1 MAKAELDILLDKL
14 SGRLTGDSKF
24 YTTHRYGRTII
35 SNYPLHKDPKSIT
48 ANQRANS
55 ASFGELSKQC
65 KAEMQNPD
73 RLAYWQNMY
82 DHYCQLANKNLA
94 KANAQFFN
102 IDPNTT
108 PPAKP
113 KYYKTLRG
121 FIIAQLRKNSESE
134 G

>member
-1 MAKAELDILLDKL
+1 MAKAQLDILLDKL

-35 SNYPLHKDPKSIT
+35 SNYPMHKDPKSIT

-55 ASFGELSKQC
+55 ASFGEISRQAKT
-65 KAEMQNPD
+65 EMQNPA
-73 RLAYWQNMY
+73 RLAYWQNKY
-82 DHYCQLANKNLA
+82 DQYRKLADKNLP
-94 KANAQFFN
+94 KANTQFFN

-108 PPAKP
+108 PPAEQ

-121 FIIAQLRKNSESE
+121 FIIAQLRKQQ
-134 G
+134 